1 MDHYRLLDQ
10 DTLPGVLRALGE
22 HFGDHEAVAA
32 ADGRA
37 TFAGLLGACE
47 RMAAGYAAAGLL
59 PGDRVGVLLPNGLR
73 WLTAT
78 LGAHLAGLVPVPVNT
93 WYRSSEYAYVIERA
107 GLRAVVTDDKL
118 FGRDVLADL
127 AQAGYG
133 ELYGE
138 SRRDYLGALTW
149 PAGAELPPALPG
161 GPLVDVPVGPGD
173 LAAILFTSGSTAK
186 PKPVPLRHG
195 PLVANPREIGRRQ
208 HLRPGDRLWIS
219 APFFF
224 GYGTANALP
233 VALTH
238 ATTLC
243 LQERLD
249 GEEAL
254 AFIERERCTV
264 YYGLAPTTRAL
275 LSAPSFGKRDIS
287 SLRTGT
293 CGFTAEDKRLVIE
306 ELGVTQVCSMYG
318 LTEGYGHSTVSDA
331 LDPVEVKLSTCGTA
345 LPTQQ
350 VRIVDDAGRPCPA
363 GVTGEIE
370 LSGAVI
376 DGYLDAPE
384 LDAEAIRP
392 GGWFRTGDLGWLDEH
407 GRLHFAGRRKEMMK
421 IKGINIAPAEVE
433 DILIAHEAVDQAVVM
448 GVPGDNGDEVM
459 ACVLVP
465 RDPGADRDGLVADLT
480 AHIRGQAAGYKV
492 PSRFVLMTAADL
504 PLTDTGKVS
513 KLKLR
518 EVFDA

>member
-10 DTLPGVLRALGE
+10 DTLPAVLRALGE
-22 HFGDHEAVAA
+22 HFGGHEAVVA

-37 TFAGLLGACE
+37 TFAGLLGVCE
-47 RMAAGYAAAGLL
+47 RVAAGYAAAGLR

-78 LGAHLAGLVPVPVNT
+78 LGAHLAGLVAVPVNT

-107 GLRAVVTDDKL
+107 GLRTVVTDEKL

-127 AQAGYG
+127 AQAGYR

-138 SRRDYLGALTW
+138 SHREYLGALTW
-149 PAGAELPPALPG
+149 PAGAELPPALPA
-161 GPLVDVPVGPGD
+161 GPTVDVPVGPGD

-331 LDPVEVKLSTCGTA
+331 LDPLEVKLSTCGTA
-345 LPTQQ
+345 LPTQR
-350 VRIVDDAGRPCPA
+350 VRIVDDTGEPCAA

-376 DGYLDAPE
+376 DGYFDAPE

-433 DILIAHEAVDQAVVM
+433 DILIGHPAVDQAFVM
-448 GVPGDNGDEVM
+448 GVPGDDGDEVM

-480 AHIRGQAAGYKV
+480 AHIRAHAAGYKV
-492 PSRFVLMTAADL
+492 PSRFVLVAGSDL

>member
-1 MDHYRLLDQ
+1 MEHYRLLGQ
-10 DTLPGVLRALGE
+10 DTVPGVLRALGE
-22 HFGDHEAVAA
+22 HYGNHEAVVAD
-32 ADGRA
+32 DGRA
-37 TFAGLLGACE
+37 TFATLLGAAE
-47 RMAAGYAAAGLL
+47 RMAAGYAAGGLK
-59 PGDRVGVLLPNGLR
+59 PGERVGVLLPNGLR
-73 WLTAT
+73 WLTAA
-78 LGAHLAGLVPVPVNT
+78 LGAHLAGLVAVPVNT

-107 GLRAVVTDDKL
+107 HLRVIVTDTKL

-127 AQAGYG
+127 ADAGYG
-133 ELYGE
+133 EIFGE
-138 SRRDYLGALTW
+138 SGGSYLGALTW
-149 PAGAELPPALPG
+149 PAGAQLPPALPG
-161 GPLVDVPVGPGD
+161 GPAVDVPVGPGD

-208 HLRPGDRLWIS
+208 HLRPGDRLWLS

-243 LQERLD
+243 LQDRLD
-249 GEEAL
+249 GEQAL

-264 YYGLAPTTRAL
+264 YYGLGPVTRIL
-275 LSAPSFGKRDIS
+275 LAAPSFGVRDIS

-306 ELGVTQVCSMYG
+306 ELGVSQACSMYG
-318 LTEGYGHSTVSDA
+318 LTEGYGHSAVSDA
-331 LDPVEVKLSTCGTA
+331 FDATEVKLSTSGTA
-345 LPTQQ
+345 LPTQRI
-350 VRIVDDAGRPCPA
+350 RIVDDAGRPCPP

-384 LDAEAIRP
+384 LDAGAFRP
-392 GGWFRTGDLGWLDEH
+392 GGWFRSGDLGRLDEQQ
-407 GRLHFAGRRKEMMK
+407 RLHFAGRLKEMMK

-433 DILIAHEAVDQAVVM
+433 DILVSHPAVDQAFVM
-448 GVPGDNGDEVM
+448 GVRGETGEEVM

-465 RDPGADRDGLVADLT
+465 REPGADRDGLIAEVT
-480 AHIRGQAAGYKV
+480 AHIRAHAASYKV
-492 PSRFVLMTAADL
+492 PGRFVVMNGADL

-518 EVFDA
+518 EVLDA

>member
-10 DTLPGVLRALGE
+10 DTLPGVLRALGK
-22 HFGDHEAVAA
+22 HFADHEAVVA
-32 ADGRA
+32 ADGRVS
-37 TFAGLLGACE
+37 FGDWLRACE
-47 RMAAGYAAAGLL
+47 RVAAGYAAAGLR
-59 PGDRVGVLLPNGLR
+59 PGERVGVLLPNGLR

-78 LGAHLAGLVPVPVNT
+78 LGAHLAGLVAVPVNT

-107 GLRAVVTDDKL
+107 RLSTIVVDATL
-118 FGRDVLADL
+118 FGRNVLADL
-127 AQAGYG
+127 AEAGYG
-133 ELYGE
+133 GLFDA
-138 SRRDYLGALTW
+138 SRDGYRGALTW
-149 PAGAELPPALPG
+149 PAGEDLPPALPA
-161 GPLVDVPVGPGD
+161 GPPVEVPVAPDD
-173 LAAILFTSGSTAK
+173 LALILFTSGSTAK

-195 PLVANPREIGRRQ
+195 HLVANPREIGRRQ

-224 GYGTANALP
+224 GYGCANALP

-249 GEEAL
+249 GDEAL

-275 LSAPSFGKRDIS
+275 LAAPTFGTRDIS

-318 LTEGYGHSTVSDA
+318 LTEGYGHSAVSDA
-331 LDPVEVKLSTCGTA
+331 LDPVDVKLQTCGTA
-345 LPTQQ
+345 LPTQ
-350 VRIVDDAGRPCPA
+350 RIRITDERGRPCPA

-370 LSGAVI
+370 LAGAVI
-376 DGYLDAPE
+376 DSYLGSAE
-384 LDAEAIRP
+384 LDAGAFRD
-392 GGWFRTGDLGWLDEH
+392 GWFRTGDLGWLDEH
-407 GRLHFAGRRKEMMK
+407 ARLHFAGRRKEMMK

-433 DILIAHEAVDQAVVM
+433 DVLIGHPAVDQAFVM
-448 GVPGDNGDEVM
+448 GLPGPEGEVM
-459 ACVLVP
+459 ACVVVP
-465 RDPGADRDGLVADLT
+465 REPVPDEDAFVRDLV
-480 AHIRGQAAGYKV
+480 AHIRSRAASYKV
-492 PSRFVLMTAADL
+492 PSRFHLMAGADL

-518 EVFDA
+518 EVLDA

>member
-1 MDHYRLLDQ
+1 MEHYRLLNQ
-10 DTLPGVLRALGE
+10 NTLPGVLRALGA
-22 HFGDHEAVAA
+22 HFGDNEAVVA

-37 TFAGLLGACE
+37 TFAALLDSCE
-47 RMAAGYAAAGLL
+47 RMAAGYAAAGLR

-78 LGAHLAGLVPVPVNT
+78 LGAQLAGLVAVPINT

-107 GLRAVVTDDKL
+107 RLRTVVTDAKL

-127 AQAGYG
+127 ADAGYG
-133 ELYGE
+133 EIFGE

-149 PAGAELPPALPG
+149 PPGAGLPPALPAG
-161 GPLVDVPVGPGD
+161 APVEVPIGPDD

-224 GYGTANALP
+224 GLGTANALP

-249 GEEAL
+249 GEAAL
-254 AFIERERCTV
+254 EFIERERCTV
-264 YYGLAPTTRAL
+264 YCGLAPTTRAL

-293 CGFTAEDKRLVIE
+293 TGFTAEDKRLVLE
-306 ELGVTQVCSMYG
+306 ELGVSQICSMYG
-318 LTEGYGHSTVSDA
+318 LTEAYGHSAVSDA
-331 LDPVEVKLSTCGTA
+331 LDPVEVKLHTCGTA
-345 LPTQQ
+345 LPTQRI
-350 VRIVDDAGRPCPA
+350 RIVSDTGTPCPA

-376 DGYLDAPE
+376 DGYLDAPD
-384 LDAEAIRP
+384 LDAEAFRP
-392 GGWFRTGDLGWLDEH
+392 GGWFRTGDLGSLDEH

-433 DILIAHEAVDQAVVM
+433 DVLVDHPAVDQAFVM
-448 GVPGDNGDEVM
+448 GVPGTGGDEVM

-465 RDPGADRDGLVADLT
+465 RDPGADRDGLIADVT
-480 AHIRGQAAGYKV
+480 AHIRANAASYKV
-492 PSRFVLMTAADL
+492 PARFVLMAGPDL